1 MAIEYSQDR
10 MPGEC
15 RTNSIAVSIL
25 LGHRIIAAQRELI
38 PDSIAADPKRVAAL
52 AQSFVDRLPDR

>member
-1 MAIEYSQDR
+1 

-25 LGHRIIAAQRELI
+25 VGHRIIAAQRELI
-38 PDSIAADPKRVAAL
+38 PDSIAADPKRVAAM